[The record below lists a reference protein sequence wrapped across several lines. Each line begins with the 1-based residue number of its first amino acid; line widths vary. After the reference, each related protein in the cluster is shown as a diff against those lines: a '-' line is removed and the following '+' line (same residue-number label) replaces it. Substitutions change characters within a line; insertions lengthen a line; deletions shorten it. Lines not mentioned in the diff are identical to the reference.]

1 MTYHFFFDGL
11 SPTNAIITVV
21 IICLIFAFI
30 KLIEKNTMNSMPH
43 ELVWGEVYFPPLLLV
58 ITLAYMLTILVGTV
72 ATKLGLHKYV
82 AFPALVE
89 LSLIVIFTGVIGQFI
104 TIF

>member
-1 MTYHFFFDGL
+1 
-11 SPTNAIITVV
+11 
-21 IICLIFAFI
+21 
-30 KLIEKNTMNSMPH
+30 MNSMPH

-58 ITLAYMLTILVGTV
+58 IALAYMLTILVGTV

-82 AFPALVE
+82 AFPALAE
-89 LSLIVIFTGVIGQFI
+89 RSLIVIFTGVIGRFI

>member
-1 MTYHFFFDGL
+1 M
-11 SPTNAIITVV
+11 
-21 IICLIFAFI
+21 
-30 KLIEKNTMNSMPH
+30 NTMPH

-58 ITLAYMLTILVGTV
+58 VALAYVLTILTGSIT
-72 ATKLGLHKYV
+72 TRLGLHKYV

-89 LSLIVIFTGVIGQFI
+89 LSLIVIFTGIVGQFI